1 MFTGL
6 IEEVGRVRQLQKK
19 GTLQRMEVSAG
30 VILDDAE
37 VGDSIDISG
46 ACHTVVELMGGQR
59 FAVESVAE
67 TLQRTTMGQLGV
79 GDPVNLE
86 RSLRTTDRLGGHL
99 VLGHVDGVGTVRR
112 FDETGE
118 GNWVLEIA
126 PPEDLLRYIA
136 PKGSIAVDGISL
148 TVVNAT
154 DTTFTVAII
163 PHTLSHT
170 NLGQVAAGSRVNLEA
185 DVLARYVERLLSSTH
200 SAAETPAGGLSL
212 ERMREMGY

>member
-6 IEEVGRVRQLQKK
+6 IEEVGRVHQLQKK
-19 GTLQRMEVSAG
+19 GTLQRMEVKAG
-30 VILDDAE
+30 VILDDAG
-37 VGDSIDISG
+37 VGDSIDING
-46 ACHTVVELMGGQR
+46 ACHTVVELIGQQR

-118 GNWVLEIA
+118 GNRILEIA

-148 TVVNAT
+148 TVVNVT

-163 PHTLSHT
+163 PHTLDHT
-170 NLGQVAAGSRVNLEA
+170 NLGQVAAGAHVNLEA
-185 DVLARYVERLLSSTH
+185 DVLARYVERLLSRPH

-212 ERMREMGY
+212 ERLREMGY